1 MNGFLPCDGGAGR
14 GRADGVREPM
24 HRYTYPITPARC
36 VRVQEGG
43 DGVHTR
49 ILETLLEQNQ
59 LLSDLL
65 GAVNSLTAAVLALQ
79 CHPENLTER

>member
-1 MNGFLPCDGGAGR
+1 MNGFLPCDGGMGR
-14 GRADGVREPM
+14 GRADGVRESM

-36 VRVQEGG
+36 ARVQEGG
-43 DGVHTR
+43 DEVHTR
-49 ILETLLEQNQ
+49 MLETLLEQNQ

>member
-1 MNGFLPCDGGAGR
+1 MNGFLPCGGELGR
-14 GRADGVREPM
+14 GRAEGVREPM

-49 ILETLLEQNQ
+49 MLETLLEQNQ